1 MNCYI
6 TGDCHGDFGRFES
19 FCDSSMNADQDGM
32 IVLGDF
38 GANFYRNDR
47 GIISKK
53 EWVCNEGVDGFAF
66 NETCRTASK

>member
-19 FCDSSMNADQDGM
+19 FCDSSMNADQDVM

-47 GIISKK
+47 GIPP
-53 EWVCNEGVDGFAF
+53 
-66 NETCRTASK
+66 